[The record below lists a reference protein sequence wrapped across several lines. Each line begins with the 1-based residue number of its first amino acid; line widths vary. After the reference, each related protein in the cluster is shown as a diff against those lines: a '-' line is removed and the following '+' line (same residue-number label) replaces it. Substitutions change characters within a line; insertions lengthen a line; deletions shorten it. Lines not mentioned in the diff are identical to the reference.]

1 MVPAVIVVA
10 AYLIGSIPF
19 SFVVARAFGVAD
31 VRRVGSGNVG
41 ATNVLRS
48 AGKAAGALAFV
59 LDVAKGA
66 AASGLALWL
75 APEPAAIP
83 AFAALAGVLGHL
95 YPVWLG
101 FRGGKGV
108 ATGLGAFAP
117 LAPGAALGAAALF
130 LVALGVTRYVS
141 VGSIVAAVGL
151 AVLARVLGA
160 PAPVVGVAAFTAALV
175 VVRHRSNL
183 RRLWAGSERRAGAS
197 PEGG

>member
-1 MVPAVIVVA
+1 
-10 AYLIGSIPF
+10 
-19 SFVVARAFGVAD
+19 
-31 VRRVGSGNVG
+31 
-41 ATNVLRS
+41 
-48 AGKAAGALAFV
+48 
-59 LDVAKGA
+59 
-66 AASGLALWL
+66 
-75 APEPAAIP
+75 
-83 AFAALAGVLGHL
+83 L